1 MQIISALWHLRYY
14 TTNVYFVDAFETGR
28 MVKRKDLPNRRATVA
43 RSLLRMGMHG
53 RPGRM
58 LMLTRGLH
66 KSGDNKDEHV
76 RPGPRSIRRRWP
88 GLMNHLFF
96 SRVNGQVGVHHLPEK
111 HTAPGWK

>member
-1 MQIISALWHLRYY
+1 
-14 TTNVYFVDAFETGR
+14 

-96 SRVNGQVGVHHLPEK
+96 SRVNGQMGVHHLPEK
-111 HTAPGWK
+111 HTAPGWKEADRQRRCDACDRVPLGN